1 MGPIGQ
7 GKKES
12 FDNEASAD
20 LSWVFM
26 DDSDDERNR
35 TFLGFSADDLTGLE
49 QSLEPDFRSMNL
61 SESNAEDQVT
71 APKQESRNTSK
82 YSLRVV
88 FKVPKK
94 SKHSNSDE
102 EEKAR
107 EITLPQSSSV
117 TPSIETSAPE
127 SSDSEEE
134 KSVNFLEKRAKNIQA
149 NKAML
154 SKLMADL
161 EKLPGHL
168 IPKDAMLRGSGK
180 KPKRPPRASL
190 ANQEVRKNPE
200 RASRR
205 QTRSMGGVE
214 PLSPKKDQRQRL
226 MKSLEYDLLEE
237 EEAPKKRRS
246 IRPSALTIPHVVRPV
261 SEITQEE
268 LDNIASS
275 VRDKIYH
282 SVHGSTCHQ
291 CRQKTTDTKTNCRN
305 QECQGIRGQ
314 FCAPCL
320 RNRYGEEVRDALLN
334 PDWQCPPCRGIC
346 NCSFCRHRD
355 GRCATG
361 ILFPLARYHGFKDVH
376 SYLKSLRDKVD
387 SDE

>member
-1 MGPIGQ
+1 MGPVVQ
-7 GKKES
+7 AKC
-12 FDNEASAD
+12 
-20 LSWVFM
+20 
-26 DDSDDERNR
+26 
-35 TFLGFSADDLTGLE
+35 
-49 QSLEPDFRSMNL
+49 LEPDFRSMNL
-61 SESNAEDQVT
+61 SESSAEDHVT
-71 APKQESRNTSK
+71 APKQESRNNSR

-94 SKHSNSDE
+94 SEHCSSDE
-102 EEKAR
+102 DEKPRSIA
-107 EITLPQSSSV
+107 LPQSNSV
-117 TPSIETSAPE
+117 IPSIETKAPE

-134 KSVNFLEKRAKNIQA
+134 NNINFLEKREKNIQA

-168 IPKDAMLRGSGK
+168 IPKDGELQSSGK

-190 ANQEVRKNPE
+190 VNQEVRKNPE

-214 PLSPKKDQRQRL
+214 PSSPEKDRRQQL
-226 MKSLEYDLLEE
+226 VKSLEYDLLKE

-246 IRPSALTIPHVVRPV
+246 FRTNALTIPHIVRPV

-305 QECQGIRGQ
+305 QECPGIRGQ

-320 RNRYGEEVRDALLN
+320 RNRYGEEVREALLN

-346 NCSFCRHRD
+346 NCSFCRQRD

-387 SDE
+387 SDESE